1 MAPTVHAVFENGVFR
16 PTGPVALPESA
27 EVAFEPRLV
36 TPLAGAALP
45 MSLSDPQ
52 LTLDEFRE
60 KLREMAD
67 MSTGQS
73 LPTDWSRADLY
84 DDHD

>member
-1 MAPTVHAVFENGVFR
+1 MTTTVHAVFENGVFR
-16 PTGPVALPESA
+16 PKEPVVLPEAS

-36 TPLAGAALP
+36 SPPADAALP
-45 MSLSDPQ
+45 VFISNPQ

-60 KLREMAD
+60 KLREMAA

-73 LPTDWSRADLY
+73 LPTDWSRADLF